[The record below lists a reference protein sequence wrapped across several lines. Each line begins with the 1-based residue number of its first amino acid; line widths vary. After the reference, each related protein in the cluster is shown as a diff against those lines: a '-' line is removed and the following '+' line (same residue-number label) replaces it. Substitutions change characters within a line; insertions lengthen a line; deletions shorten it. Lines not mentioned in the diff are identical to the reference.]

1 MEEIQNNP
9 TNLCEDVLAHD
20 GVPGMKWGIRRYQP
34 YPKGYT
40 GDGKFVGKKSA
51 RAERRQARHVAKTNT
66 RIKNAVDTGNK
77 KKLKKYK
84 DEMSPEEY
92 EKKYAETVKNGIDNA
107 VKDRDKSALKK
118 YKGDLNKRDYQHQKD
133 RIEFKEAIDNDN
145 SRKTK
150 KFLSKVDP
158 EDVTE
163 ATNLIRSRVALQD
176 QKLSKIRQDSELMA
190 KMDKLASGL
199 GKVSK
204 ISQNVS
210 SITSSFMS
218 VNKSMTEFA
227 NAQKDAD
234 KKRKEKE
241 LEKVIRSGD
250 LKKIRENEKKMSQ
263 SQLQEAYDRI
273 IQSGSEEDIK
283 DAAPYM
289 SNKQITAAVQKLN
302 QMDKLNERVGSS
314 NSSTPETTTTSEASR
329 SAPVQA
335 VRDWLDS
342 GFAASSDR
350 TSASDRHRFLI
361 NQDSAATTV
370 GQVRSI
376 FGSQASDN
384 AQNLWWNSVRSGS
397 YSIAHSDDISFEDV
411 LAHHGTPGMKWG
423 IRRYQPYPDDY
434 TGDGKFVGQ
443 AKRVGLGDRKYQN
456 PDGTLTKRGKKRLE
470 RERKYGVRN
479 SEYAI
484 SIIEKQKKKKEKK
497 ADKIASKY
505 ADKNGHFKIT
515 KPKDAEKHFKLQE
528 KIVEDE
534 KQLKK
539 LKDSLKTLNSM
550 KFEDLSDKD
559 IKQARALSD
568 SIVRQH
574 QQAFLTHLNNIQMQN
589 QINQQVL
596 LQNQMINQQFMDMVN
611 LQNVQNSI
619 SMAMMTGPPPM
630 MF

>member
-9 TNLCEDVLAHD
+9 TNLCEEVLEHH
-20 GVPGMKWGIRRYQP
+20 GILGMKWGVRRYQP
-34 YPKGYT
+34 YPDSYS

-118 YKGDLNKRDYQHQKD
+118 YKDDLNKRDYQHQKD

-150 KFLSKVDP
+150 KLISKVDP

-250 LKKIRENEKKMSQ
+250 LKKIRENEKKMTQ
-263 SQLQEAYDRI
+263 QQLNEAYDRI
-273 IQSGSEEDIK
+273 IQSGSESDIK
-283 DAAPYM
+283 KAAPYM
-289 SNKQITAAVQKLN
+289 NNKQITAAVQKLS
-302 QMDKLNERVGSS
+302 QMDKLNERNTSS
-314 NSSTPETTTTSEASR
+314 DSSTPETTTLSEATR
-329 SAPVQA
+329 SGTVQI
-335 VRDWLDS
+335 VRDWLDNN
-342 GFAASSDR
+342 GIQTELSSRSNIADVR
-350 TSASDRHRFLI
+350 RRLNTSIDLPFTYQENGTNFHFSHSDI
-361 NQDSAATTV
+361 DDSAYSFIEGV
-370 GQVRSI
+370 I
-376 FGSQASDN
+376 N
-384 AQNLWWNSVRSGS
+384 NS
-397 YSIAHSDDISFEDV
+397 
-411 LAHHGTPGMKWG
+411 K
-423 IRRYQPYPDDY
+423 
-434 TGDGKFVGQ
+434 
-443 AKRVGLGDRKYQN
+443 
-456 PDGTLTKRGKKRLE
+456 
-470 RERKYGVRN
+470 
-479 SEYAI
+479 
-484 SIIEKQKKKKEKK
+484 
-497 ADKIASKY
+497 
-505 ADKNGHFKIT
+505 
-515 KPKDAEKHFKLQE
+515 
-528 KIVEDE
+528 
-534 KQLKK
+534 
-539 LKDSLKTLNSM
+539 
-550 KFEDLSDKD
+550 
-559 IKQARALSD
+559 
-568 SIVRQH
+568 
-574 QQAFLTHLNNIQMQN
+574 
-589 QINQQVL
+589 
-596 LQNQMINQQFMDMVN
+596 
-611 LQNVQNSI
+611 
-619 SMAMMTGPPPM
+619 
-630 MF
+630 

>member
-1 MEEIQNNP
+1 MAEIQNNP
-9 TNLCEDVLAHD
+9 TNLCEEVLAHH
-20 GVPGMKWGIRRYQP
+20 GILGMKWGVRRYQP
-34 YPKGYT
+34 YPDNYS

-107 VKDRDKSALKK
+107 VKDRDKGALKK
-118 YKGDLNKRDYQHQKD
+118 YKDDLNKREYQHQKD

-145 SRKTK
+145 SHKTK
-150 KFLSKVDP
+150 KLLSKVDP

-210 SITSSFMS
+210 NIASSINS
-218 VNKSMTEFA
+218 VNKNITEMSNVGKEIEKKKKERA
-227 NAQKDAD
+227 MD
-234 KKRKEKE
+234 KI
-241 LEKVIRSGD
+241 VRSGD
-250 LKKIRENEKKMSQ
+250 LNKILANEKDMTKQ
-263 SQLQEAYDRI
+263 QLSESFDRI
-273 IQSGSEEDIK
+273 IQLGDEETMRK
-283 DAAPYM
+283 AAPYM
-289 SNKQITAAVQKLN
+289 DNKQVTAVVQKLS
-302 QMDKLNERVGSS
+302 QMDKLVSS
-314 NSSTPETTTTSEASR
+314 KKEDTPETTTISEATR
-329 SAPVQA
+329 SGTVQI
-335 VRDWLDS
+335 VRDWLDNN
-342 GFAASSDR
+342 GVQTELSSRSNIVDVR
-350 TSASDRHRFLI
+350 RRLNTNI
-361 NQDSAATTV
+361 NLPFTYQKNGTNFHFS
-370 GQVRSI
+370 
-376 FGSQASDN
+376 
-384 AQNLWWNSVRSGS
+384 
-397 YSIAHSDDISFEDV
+397 HSDDISFEDV
-411 LAHHGTPGMKWG
+411 LAHHGVKGMKWG
-423 IRRYQPYPDDY
+423 IRRYQ
-434 TGDGKFVGQ
+434 
-443 AKRVGLGDRKYQN
+443 N
-456 PDGTLTKRGKKRLE
+456 PDGTLTSRGRKRLE
-470 RERKYGVRN
+470 RERKHGVRN

-505 ADKNGHFKIT
+505 ADENGHFKIT

-539 LKDSLKTLNSM
+539 LRDSLKTLKSM
-550 KFEDLSDKD
+550 TFEDLSDKD

-574 QQAFLTHLNNIQMQN
+574 QQAFQTHLNNIQMQN
-589 QINQQVL
+589 QINQSVL
-596 LQNQMINQQFMDMVN
+596 LQNQMANQQFMDMVN
-611 LQNVQNSI
+611 LQNIQNSI

>member
-9 TNLCEDVLAHD
+9 TNLCEDVLAHH
-20 GVPGMKWGIRRYQP
+20 GRKGMKWGIRRFQP
-34 YPKGYT
+34 YPDDYT

-118 YKGDLNKRDYQHQKD
+118 YKDDLNKREYQHQKD
-133 RIEFKEAIDNDN
+133 RIEFKDAIDNDN

-150 KFLSKVDP
+150 KLLSKVDP

-210 SITSSFMS
+210 NITSSFMS
-218 VNKSMTEFA
+218 VNKSMTDFA

-250 LKKIRENEKKMSQ
+250 LKKIRENEKKMTQ

-283 DAAPYM
+283 NAVPYM
-289 SNKQITAAVQKLN
+289 NNKQITAAVQKLS
-302 QMDKLNERVGSS
+302 QMDKLNERASS
-314 NSSTPETTTTSEASR
+314 SDPETTTTAEASR

-350 TSASDRHRFLI
+350 SSASDRHRFLI

-370 GQVRSI
+370 GEIRSI
-376 FGSQASDN
+376 FGSQASAN
-384 AQNLWWNSVRSGS
+384 TQNQNLWWNSRRDGTYTIV
-397 YSIAHSDDISFEDV
+397 HSDDISFEDV
-411 LAHHGTPGMKWG
+411 LAQFQSH
-423 IRRYQPYPDDY
+423 
-434 TGDGKFVGQ
+434 
-443 AKRVGLGDRKYQN
+443 N
-456 PDGTLTKRGKKRLE
+456 
-470 RERKYGVRN
+470 
-479 SEYAI
+479 
-484 SIIEKQKKKKEKK
+484 KEK
-497 ADKIASKY
+497 
-505 ADKNGHFKIT
+505 
-515 KPKDAEKHFKLQE
+515 
-528 KIVEDE
+528 
-534 KQLKK
+534 
-539 LKDSLKTLNSM
+539 
-550 KFEDLSDKD
+550 
-559 IKQARALSD
+559 
-568 SIVRQH
+568 
-574 QQAFLTHLNNIQMQN
+574 
-589 QINQQVL
+589 
-596 LQNQMINQQFMDMVN
+596 
-611 LQNVQNSI
+611 
-619 SMAMMTGPPPM
+619 
-630 MF
+630 